1 MSKDIVIKGYDM
13 TEDLKIQE
21 REMEEKEEE
30 EYED

>member
-13 TEDLKIQE
+13 TEGLKIQE